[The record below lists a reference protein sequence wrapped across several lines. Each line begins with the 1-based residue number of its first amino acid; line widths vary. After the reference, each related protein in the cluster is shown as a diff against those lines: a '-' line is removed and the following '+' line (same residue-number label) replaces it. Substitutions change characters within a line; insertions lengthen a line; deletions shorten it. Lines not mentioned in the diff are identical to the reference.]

1 MSWNLLGSINDFD
14 VSLQYLGST
23 IISGI
28 SGSSTEAISASH
40 VCDLLNKLDAWATAK
55 TNSDKARARYDASRD
70 ENPKSGE
77 TKLLNKQLNYALE
90 SEIRKEEELFSLY
103 QMRRKAPHF
112 SAGDIRR
119 SPLGESFV
127 F

>member
-28 SGSSTEAISASH
+28 SGSSTEAIGASH

-103 QMRRKAPHF
+103 K
-112 SAGDIRR
+112 DICEWLTR
-119 SPLGESFV
+119 V
-127 F
+127 